1 MVRSSCV
8 FVILFVF
15 SISFISENLFAQYS
29 NSYYLV
35 SFNNK
40 NNSNY
45 SLTNPEAYLSERAI
59 YRRLNAKINIDSTD
73 LPVNKRNL
81 DSLLNYGAIINYT
94 SKWLNAALIFID
106 DSTKLEL
113 INNSSV
119 VKNVQFLAPK
129 LVTKKKSIKRY
140 KLSVEYSSNS
150 FDYEEAANAAETF
163 HRIRMIELNQLI
175 KNGNT
180 GQDIQ
185 IAVLDNG
192 FKNVNMLYAF
202 SHLFDNGQILGFK
215 NFTTGGQDIF
225 DSGTHGTYVLSTM
238 GGYIENKFTG
248 SALGADYY
256 LFQTEDN
263 RYELPIEEVNWLIA
277 AEYADSL
284 GVNIITSSLGYATYD
299 SAQYNHNHSQLDG
312 KTTIVSKAA
321 EYAAAKGILVFN
333 SAGNS
338 ARKPWRKILFPADAN
353 NILAVGSINKD
364 YETSSFSSLGYS
376 ADARVKPEI
385 TAIGEK
391 AALINYLG
399 DLIRGNGTSFSNP
412 FMAGAAAS
420 LMSATN
426 NTNAMQ
432 IRDAI
437 IKSAHQYLNPDST
450 QGYGI
455 PNVYL
460 AALLLNN
467 ETVPKINNENSFVVA
482 PNPFQDEFHLL
493 INSTGSENIDI
504 EIFSSRGK
512 LVFRKSVVR
521 INEGNNFY
529 SIRDLKGL
537 SQGTYF
543 VSIIIGDNRIT
554 KKIVKY

>member
-1 MVRSSCV
+1 MVKNS
-8 FVILFVF
+8 FLLLFLCFF
-15 SISFISENLFAQYS
+15 SFLLINENISAQYS

-40 NNSNY
+40 NNSSY
-45 SLTNPEAYLSERAI
+45 SLSNPSAYLSEKSI
-59 YRRLNAKINIDSTD
+59 YRRLIAKIHIDSTD

-81 DSLLNYGAIINYT
+81 DSLLNYGATINYT
-94 SKWLNAALIFID
+94 SKWLNAALVFID
-106 DSTKLEL
+106 DSTKLEA
-113 INNSSV
+113 IYKSSV
-119 VKNVQFLAPK
+119 VNKVQFLAPR
-129 LVTKKKSIKRY
+129 LTTKKSSTKQY
-140 KLSVEYSSNS
+140 KLKARKSSDS
-150 FDYEEAANAAETF
+150 FDYDNLAIAAETY

-175 KNGNT
+175 KIGNT

-185 IAVLDNG
+185 IAVFDNG
-192 FKNVNMLYAF
+192 FKNANKLDAF
-202 SHLFDNGQILGFK
+202 SHLFNNGQILGFK
-215 NFTTGGQDIF
+215 NFTTGGQDVF
-225 DSGTHGTYVLSTM
+225 NSGTHGTYVLSTM
-238 GGYIENKFTG
+238 GAYVENLFTG
-248 SALGADYY
+248 SAIGADYY

-284 GVNIITSSLGYATYD
+284 GVNIITSSLGYTTYD
-299 SAQYNHNHSQLDG
+299 SAQYNHNQSELDG
-312 KTTIVSKAA
+312 KTAIVSKAA
-321 EYAAAKGILVFN
+321 SFASAKGILVFN

-338 ARKPWRKILFPADAN
+338 GKKPWHKISFPADAR

-364 YETSSFSSLGYS
+364 YETSSFSSFGYS
-376 ADARVKPEI
+376 ADGRIKPDI

-391 AALINYLG
+391 AALISYLG

-426 NTNAMQ
+426 NTNAKQ
-432 IRDAI
+432 IRNAI
-437 IKSAHQYLNPDST
+437 IQSSHQYLNPDST

-467 ETVPKINNENSFVVA
+467 ETIPYIIDKQDFVVA
-482 PNPFQDEFHLL
+482 PNPFQDEFHILF
-493 INSTGSENIDI
+493 NATQNTKVDI
-504 EIFSSRGK
+504 EIFDISGRLIYQKSSVQISQG
-512 LVFRKSVVR
+512 
-521 INEGNNFY
+521 ENFY
-529 SIRDLKGL
+529 SIEDLHSSYQGL
-537 SQGTYF
+537 CF
-543 VSIIIGDNRIT
+543 VSIIIEGNRIT